1 MASKNPAY
9 ELSRSA
15 SIRPTGQEGD
25 DSKCDACKESF
36 DDQRQTEDRPRSY
49 QWSMPTRTDAQAEP
63 AGSVGELCVVAKIV
77 NLREIEQV
85 YGETTA
91 LGVRHAVYERA
102 RALSR
107 SGRATVA
114 TTGAHIVFIFDLS
127 YLSYKGDASEQLC
140 GPIIEHRVVK
150 VLGAHV
156 VPLGDAAIMPVV
168 RASAMRSGYQPFQ
181 DFIDAANLATAGH
194 HWCERYK
201 ADMVVAATVFV
212 ALEEKRLDFD
222 REPVCAAGDSQD
234 VTYYEVLLCEI
245 RNGQRIRIGSL
256 VGAIERLGMVR
267 RLDEWVVDSTIAALR
282 RNPALRL
289 GCNVSAH
296 SATLDAW
303 WTPIASQLHAD
314 RHLASRL
321 TIEIT
326 ETAAMTSTTEEARN
340 FVRTFQALGCQMA
353 LDDLGK
359 GHNNLIALIG
369 LGVDI
374 VKIDLRCLRQEEGG
388 TRSPLGLR
396 PLIQFAKTYAASVIV
411 EGIETEDDAQ
421 QARECGATCLQGY
434 LYSGPSAPDI
444 GAEKR

>member
-1 MASKNPAY
+1 MEPSENPAH
-9 ELSRSA
+9 ELRRSA
-15 SIRPTGQEGD
+15 SIRLAGREAD

-36 DDQRQTEDRPRSY
+36 DDQRKTEDRPGSCQR
-49 QWSMPTRTDAQAEP
+49 SMPTQIDAPAEP
-63 AGSVGELCVVAKIV
+63 AESVVELCVVATIV

-85 YGETTA
+85 YGELTA
-91 LGVRHAVYERA
+91 LAVRHVVHERA
-102 RALSR
+102 RELSR
-107 SGRATVA
+107 SGRDTVA

-127 YLSYKGDASEQLC
+127 YKGNASEELR
-140 GPIIEHRVVK
+140 GPIIEHRIVK
-150 VLGAHV
+150 VLGAHG
-156 VPLGDAAIMPVV
+156 VPLGDAAVMPVV

-181 DFIDAANLATAGH
+181 DFIDSANLATVGH
-194 HWCERYK
+194 HWRERYR
-201 ADMVVAATVFV
+201 ADMVVAAAVFA

-222 REPVCAAGDSQD
+222 REPVRTADDSQD
-234 VTYYEVLLCEI
+234 VLYYEVLLCEMK
-245 RNGQRIRIGSL
+245 NGRRMRIGSL

-267 RLDEWVVDSTIAALR
+267 RLDEWVVDATIAALR
-282 RNPALRL
+282 RNPALQL

-314 RHLASRL
+314 RCLASRL

-326 ETAAMTSTTEEARN
+326 ETAALTSTTEARN
-340 FVRTFQALGCQMA
+340 FVSTFQALGCQMA

-359 GHNNLIALIG
+359 GHNNLTALIG

-374 VKIDLRCLRQEEGG
+374 VKIDLRCLRQKGG

-411 EGIETEDDAQ
+411 EGIETEDDAR

-444 GAEKR
+444 VAEH

>member
-1 MASKNPAY
+1 MASKNPAH
-9 ELSRSA
+9 ELLRSA
-15 SIRPTGQEGD
+15 SIRPAGREGD
-25 DSKCDACKESF
+25 DRKCDAGNESS
-36 DDQRQTEDRPRSY
+36 DDQRQTEGRPRSY
-49 QWSMPTRTDAQAEP
+49 QWSISTRVDALAEP
-63 AGSVGELCVVAKIV
+63 AESVGEFCVVATIV

-91 LGVRHAVYERA
+91 LAVRHAVYEQA

-127 YLSYKGDASEQLC
+127 YLSYKGNASEELC
-140 GPIIEHRVVK
+140 GPIIEHRIVK
-150 VLGAHV
+150 ILGAHA

-194 HWCERYK
+194 HWCERYR
-201 ADMVVAATVFV
+201 ADMVVATAVFA
-212 ALEEKRLDFD
+212 ALDEKRLDFD
-222 REPVCAAGDSQD
+222 REPVCAASDSQD
-234 VTYYEVLLCEI
+234 VAYYEVLLCEI
-245 RNGQRIRIGSL
+245 RNGQRMRMGSL

-303 WTPIASQLHAD
+303 WTPIVSQLHAD
-314 RHLASRL
+314 RCLASRL

-326 ETAAMTSTTEEARN
+326 ETAALTSTTEARN

-359 GHNNLIALIG
+359 GHNNLIVLIG

-374 VKIDLRCLRQEEGG
+374 VKIDLRCLKQEGG

-396 PLIQFAKTYAASVIV
+396 PLIQFAKSYAASVIV

-421 QARECGATCLQGY
+421 QAQECGATYLQGY

-444 GAEKR
+444 VAERG

>member
-1 MASKNPAY
+1 MASKNPAH
-9 ELSRSA
+9 ELLRSA
-15 SIRPTGQEGD
+15 SIRPAGREGD
-25 DSKCDACKESF
+25 DSKCEAWKESF

-49 QWSMPTRTDAQAEP
+49 QGSRPARTDAQAEP
-63 AGSVGELCVVAKIV
+63 AGSVGEVCVVATIA
-77 NLREIEQV
+77 NLHEIEQV

-102 RALSR
+102 RELSR

-114 TTGAHIVFIFDLS
+114 TTGAHIVFIFGLS
-127 YLSYKGDASEQLC
+127 YLSYKGDASKQFC
-140 GPIIEHRVVK
+140 GAIIEHRVVK
-150 VLGAHV
+150 VLGAHA

-181 DFIDAANLATAGH
+181 DFIDASNLATVGH
-194 HWCERYK
+194 HWCERYR
-201 ADMVVAATVFV
+201 ADMVVAASVFA
-212 ALEEKRLDFD
+212 ALEENRLDFD

-234 VTYYEVLLCEI
+234 VTYYELLLCEM

-267 RLDEWVVDSTIAALR
+267 RLDEWVVDATIAALR

-296 SATLDAW
+296 SAILDAW
-303 WTPIASQLHAD
+303 WASIVSQLHAD
-314 RHLASRL
+314 RCLASRL

-326 ETAAMTSTTEEARN
+326 ETSAFTSTTEARN
-340 FVRTFQALGCQMA
+340 FVKTFQALGCQIA

-374 VKIDLRCLRQEEGG
+374 VKIDLRCLRQEGRTE
-388 TRSPLGLR
+388 SPLGLR
-396 PLIQFAKTYAASVIV
+396 PLVQFAKTYAASVIV

-434 LYSGPSAPDI
+434 LYSSPSASNI
-444 GAEKR
+444 AEKR